1 MSQFY
6 ETELQYFKA
15 IPIKNSRK
23 LKFQTHFY
31 FSIIIRIKPVSTSL
45 CDGASKKRICNEEES
60 VSVDKSVGQDFGCSE
75 KYFLCQG
82 TAEIKSLTVALLFA
96 S

>member
-6 ETELQYFKA
+6 EIELQYFKT
-15 IPIKNSRK
+15 ISIENSRK
-23 LKFQTHFY
+23 PKFSNQIFTCVSY
-31 FSIIIRIKPVSTSL
+31 LRIKPVSTSL
-45 CDGASKKRICNEEES
+45 CDGASKKSICNEEES
-60 VSVDKSVGQDFGCSE
+60 VSVDKSVGQDFGCSK

-82 TAEIKSLTVALLFA
+82 TAEIKLLIK